1 MQNAPGSPVPA
12 SLPPALEQRV
22 EIETP
27 EHVAFSYTVAGVG
40 SRAAAAMIDAAI
52 IWGTIIVL
60 WLVVLLMFY
69 FFGGVGT
76 SSGTAAV
83 TGSWVFAAMYL
94 LYFALSWCYAVFYEA
109 FADGQTIGKR
119 KMGLRVVQDG
129 GYSISFSASA
139 VRNLVRALDMQ
150 PGFIYAVGMVSAV
163 FSRTGKRIGDHIA
176 GTIVVHERA
185 PEFAPAVT
193 HHAAAADAT
202 TMPALITAHLT
213 DEEYS
218 LLQRFMARRQAL
230 DADRRAELT
239 AQLAKRFAERLPAE
253 GSSDAARLVR
263 LHQTEQAARAQGIAS
278 RGVTGAAREQNA
290 LVARGA
296 ARWAEFAALLE
307 RAKKGGLR
315 ALPEHEVSDFVVRY
329 REIAADLARL
339 RTASRGRESE
349 AMYYVSRLV
358 AGGHNLLY
366 RRREIALRHAV
377 TFLGYSLPRE
387 VRRSWLPVATAAVL
401 LFAPAVITYGAVVRD
416 PELAYDLLPAGMIDR
431 VETAERSMERG
442 QGYVAE
448 NEYNRPVLAAA
459 LMSNNIQVTINAF
472 AAGATAGI
480 ITVFVLVF
488 NGIHLG
494 AAIGAYETHGVAE
507 SIVGFVIA
515 HGVLELSAICFGAAG
530 GLVIG
535 RAILLPGAMTRR
547 EALVINGRR
556 GMRLATVAIILLV
569 FAGLIEGLF
578 SANPI
583 WTLEQRVTAGL
594 SSGVLMVLWLSRGWR
609 DEEELPDE
617 ENAYLVAGEAR
628 PFQSRGMREK
638 S

>member
-1 MQNAPGSPVPA
+1 MTAPGTRAAVA
-12 SLPPALEQRV
+12 LPPPLEQRV

-27 EHVAFSYTVAGVG
+27 EHVAFSYTVAGIG
-40 SRAAAAMIDAAI
+40 SRAAAAIIDAAI
-52 IWGTIIVL
+52 IWGTIAL
-60 WLVVLLMFY
+60 LFLVVFTMFS
-69 FFGGVGT
+69 FFGGPGVG
-76 SSGTAAV
+76 SGAEAM

-94 LYFALSWCYAVFYEA
+94 LYFALSWGYAVFYEA

-119 KMGLRVVQDG
+119 KLGLRVVQDG

-150 PGFIYAVGMVSAV
+150 PGFLYAVGMVSAI
-163 FSRTGKRIGDHIA
+163 FSRTGKRVGDHVA

-185 PEFAPAVT
+185 PEFAPAVST
-193 HHAAAADAT
+193 GGAPAASDT
-202 TMPALITAHLT
+202 SPALIAAQLT
-213 DEEYS
+213 DEEYA
-218 LLQRFMARRQAL
+218 LLQRFMTRRQAL

-239 AQLAKRFAERLPAE
+239 AQLAKRFADRLPAE

-263 LHQTEQAARAQGIAS
+263 LHHAEQAARAQGVAS

-296 ARWAEFAALLE
+296 ARWAEFAVLLE
-307 RAKKGGLR
+307 RAKRGGLR
-315 ALPEHEVSDFVVRY
+315 ALPEDGVSDFVVRY
-329 REIAADLARL
+329 REVAADLARL

-366 RRREIALRHAV
+366 RRREIALHHAV
-377 TFLGYSLPRE
+377 TFVTYSLPRE
-387 VRRSWLPVATAAVL
+387 VRRSWLPITAAAAL
-401 LFAPAVITYGAVVRD
+401 LFAPAVITYGAVVRE
-416 PELAYDLLPAGMIDR
+416 PELAYDLLPAGMMDR
-431 VETAERSMERG
+431 VETAKRNMEHG
-442 QGYVAE
+442 LGYVAE
-448 NEYNRPVLAAA
+448 SEYRRPVLAAA
-459 LMSNNIQVTINAF
+459 LMSNNIRVTINAF
-472 AAGATAGI
+472 AAGATAGVL
-480 ITVFVLVF
+480 TVVVLIY

-494 AAIGAYETHGVAE
+494 AAIGAYETFGVAE

-547 EALVINGRR
+547 EALVVNGRR

-583 WTLEQRVTAGL
+583 WSLEQRVTAGL

-609 DEEELPDE
+609 EEEDLPDE
-617 ENAYLVAGEAR
+617 ANAYLAGREAGR
-628 PFQSRGMREK
+628 
-638 S
+638 